1 MTNDTHSSRTRRRSQ
16 RAERGV
22 ASVEAVVV
30 LPVLIILFVSV
41 FYVGGQVLGQQAA
54 ESQAR
59 ACAWAYSMN
68 NCTSIPAGCDA
79 TLASAG
85 APLGD
90 ALENALSK
98 AGAGIAAPV
107 VSSVL
112 RPFLDLAFGQALDA
126 KTEVSYER
134 PVLYGGGT
142 QSAHGGYHLACNL
155 APETLTD
162 VAKDAWNALASKF

>member
-1 MTNDTHSSRTRRRSQ
+1 MTDRTDSSRTQWRFQ
-16 RAERGV
+16 RTERGA

-41 FYVGGQVLGQQAA
+41 FYVAGQVLGQQAA
-54 ESQAR
+54 ERQAR

-68 NCTSIPAGCDA
+68 NCTSVPAGCDA
-79 TLASAG
+79 TLVSAA
-85 APLGD
+85 APLTKG
-90 ALENALSK
+90 LEDALSK

-126 KTEVSYER
+126 KTEVIYER
-134 PVLYGGGT
+134 PALYGGGT
-142 QSAHGGYHLACNL
+142 QSTHGGYHLACNL
-155 APETLTD
+155 QPETLVD
-162 VAKDAWNALASKF
+162 VAKDAWNALCSKF